1 MPQRDYILR
10 MIEQMGQVLI
20 ALRNRILGRAVTATE
35 LAEGFS
41 RVAAYTGIDLDLARS
56 ATPETL
62 QLLVAPTGE
71 IEPGR
76 CWLVAE
82 MMAVDGLHA
91 ELEERAADAVA
102 AYERALA
109 LFSLLEPG
117 GAFLVGLPEAAERT
131 EELRRRL
138 RGLADAHQ
146 NGPTPV

>member
-10 MIEQMGQVLI
+10 MIEQMGQILI
-20 ALRNRILGRAVTATE
+20 ALRNRILGRAVTSEE
-35 LAEGFS
+35 LREDFEK
-41 RVAAYTGIDLDLARS
+41 VAAYTGIDLDLARS

-91 ELEERAADAVA
+91 EAEDRAADAVA
-102 AYERALA
+102 AYERSLA

-117 GAFLVGLPEAAERT
+117 GAFLVGLPEATERIDD
-131 EELRRRL
+131 LRERL
-138 RGLADAHQ
+138 GRLVDVHH
-146 NGPTPV
+146 NGATPT

>member
-10 MIEQMGQVLI
+10 MIEQMGEVLI
-20 ALRNRILGRAVTATE
+20 ALRNRILGRSVTAGE

-41 RVAAYTGIDLDLARS
+41 RVEAHTGIDLELARS

-71 IEPGR
+71 VEPGR

-82 MMAVDGLHA
+82 MLAVDGLHA
-91 ELEERAADAVA
+91 ESEDRDADAAA
-102 AYERALA
+102 AYERAMA

-117 GAFLVGLPEAAERT
+117 GAFLVGLPEAAERIQDLT
-131 EELRRRL
+131 ARL
-138 RGLADAHQ
+138 VRLSNALG
-146 NGPTPV
+146 NGSPPA

>member
-1 MPQRDYILR
+1 

-20 ALRNRILGRAVTATE
+20 ALRNRVLGRSVTTQE

-41 RVAAYTGIDLDLARS
+41 QVVAHTGIDVDLARS

-71 IEPGR
+71 VEPGR

-82 MMAVDGLHA
+82 MLTVDGLHA
-91 ELEERAADAVA
+91 ESEDREADAVA
-102 AYERALA
+102 AYERAMA

-117 GAFLVGLPEAAERT
+117 GAFLVGLPEAAERIEDLT
-131 EELRRRL
+131 QRL
-138 RGLADAHQ
+138 ARLPDAHR
-146 NGPTPV
+146 NGSPPA